1 MNVGGSPSREGY
13 NLNIRFEALYNS
25 LDIPVEWFNVKMF
38 QDNIVLVNVVKS
50 LVKLVEE
57 IQFDINGEKNIDG
70 TLAVYE
76 V

>member
-1 MNVGGSPSREGY
+1 
-13 NLNIRFEALYNS
+13 
-25 LDIPVEWFNVKMF
+25 MF